1 MTPEQIKIRYEK
13 KFIVNEYMLKKRSNS
28 SDLSF
33 RELRI
38 YYSEK
43 NYHLEDKSFETDLN
57 LRNEDGE
64 YNLLAELLSDR
75 NNIPFIFMKF
85 QGQNKDSISE
95 RSDYGYGCIL
105 TTYEKIKSR
114 LRAENI
120 CISETTVSPRKDTYL
135 FDFDCVNQEILNALV
150 NNDWTITVPQ
160 ISMFND
166 RLYILSHGG
175 LPNGMTKDQF
185 FDGISKP
192 RNETLMRYF

>member
-1 MTPEQIKIRYEK
+1 MKSVQKLKFDDWKTLIVIHINKGHHHIYCQKKYGFSSTGCTIRIGTTCKEMTPEQIKIRYEK

-85 QGQNKDSISE
+85 QG
-95 RSDYGYGCIL
+95 
-105 TTYEKIKSR
+105 
-114 LRAENI
+114 
-120 CISETTVSPRKDTYL
+120 
-135 FDFDCVNQEILNALV
+135 
-150 NNDWTITVPQ
+150 
-160 ISMFND
+160 
-166 RLYILSHGG
+166 
-175 LPNGMTKDQF
+175 
-185 FDGISKP
+185 
-192 RNETLMRYF
+192 